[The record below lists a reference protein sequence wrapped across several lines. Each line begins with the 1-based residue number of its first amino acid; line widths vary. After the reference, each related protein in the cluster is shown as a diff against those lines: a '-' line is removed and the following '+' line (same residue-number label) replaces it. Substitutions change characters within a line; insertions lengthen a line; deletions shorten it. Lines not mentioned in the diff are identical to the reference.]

1 MRSSFSLFQPTHS
14 ILSLPLSFS
23 PHSMADSVSGQTVV
37 DPKGYLTSLGS
48 VRVSSA
54 AEVSDIKK
62 ARTLLRSVTST
73 NPKHA
78 PGWVAAARLEE
89 VAGALPEARRLA
101 SKGCEL
107 CPGSEDVWLE
117 AARLQANMA
126 SSRSV
131 LARGVAS
138 LPRSVRLWLQAA
150 RLEAPDAAAQ
160 SRVLRKALERVPDS
174 VRLWKAAVE
183 LAPEADARVLLAR
196 AVECC
201 PQHTELWLALARLE
215 TYANAQKVLNRARL
229 AVPTDR
235 AIWIAAAKL
244 EEAAGKT
251 GTVPRIIGRG
261 LSSLVTNGVETD
273 REAWLAE
280 AEAAEKAT
288 PPYPATCAA
297 IVEAVVGSGVEEEDR
312 ERTWLADAAEA
323 SGRGSAA
330 TARAILAAATAAF
343 PAKEGVWRRAAELER
358 TSGDA
363 GALDALLRRAVT
375 YCPQVREKW
384 RGDGKKRGRRK
395 KRRGGPVF
403 CGEGRAPIPSY
414 PPSAAAG
421 DFQRVPVHSGPPPR
435 DIKRENCERS
445 INRPGGEPKPTAVT
459 HNPRTVG
466 ALDRDKGKSLSSPFP
481 SLCNTRARTYTGR
494 SAVADGGQGKVDR
507 GRRARRPASAG
518 GSIRG
523 QP

>member
-1 MRSSFSLFQPTHS
+1 
-14 ILSLPLSFS
+14 
-23 PHSMADSVSGQTVV
+23 MADSVSGQTVV

-54 AEVSDIKK
+54 AEVSDVKK

-101 SKGCEL
+101 AKGCEL

-117 AARLQANMA
+117 AARLQASPA
-126 SSRSV
+126 ASRSV
-131 LARGVAS
+131 LARGVAA

-235 AIWIAAAKL
+235 VIWIAAAKL

-251 GTVPRIIGRG
+251 ASVPRIISRG
-261 LSSLVTNGVETD
+261 LASLAANGVDTD
-273 REAWLAE
+273 REAWLGE

-288 PPYPATCAA
+288 PPYPATCKA
-297 IVEAVVGSGVEEEDR
+297 IVEAVVGAGVEEEDR

-323 SGRGSAA
+323 AARGSPT

-363 GALDALLRRAVT
+363 AALDALLRRAVT
-375 YCPQVREKW
+375 YCPQVRKREGGGGRERLERENGEREW
-384 RGDGKKRGRRK
+384 RERMERGGDGRDFVWGGPADFFL
-395 KRRGGPVF
+395 RRGCRPHTSPPTLRCCRRCTVPAASTPPPM
-403 CGEGRAPIPSY
+403 GEGKGRGS
-414 PPSAAAG
+414 PPHTKRM
-421 DFQRVPVHSGPPPR
+421 DTKPPR
-435 DIKRENCERS
+435 RS
-445 INRPGGEPKPTAVT
+445 INRPGGEPKPTAVDPFD
-459 HNPRTVG
+459 PRTVG
-466 ALDRDKGKSLSSPFP
+466 AQDKQHRRM
-481 SLCNTRARTYTGR
+481 LC
-494 SAVADGGQGKVDR
+494 
-507 GRRARRPASAG
+507 
-518 GSIRG
+518 
-523 QP
+523 

>member
-1 MRSSFSLFQPTHS
+1 
-14 ILSLPLSFS
+14 
-23 PHSMADSVSGQTVV
+23 MADSVSGQTVV

-54 AEVSDIKK
+54 AEVSDVKK

-101 SKGCEL
+101 AKGCEL

-117 AARLQANMA
+117 AARLQANPA
-126 SSRSV
+126 ASRSV
-131 LARGVAS
+131 LARGVAA

-251 GTVPRIIGRG
+251 ASVPRIISRG
-261 LSSLVTNGVETD
+261 LASLAANGVDTD
-273 REAWLAE
+273 REAWLGE

-288 PPYPATCAA
+288 PPYPATCKA
-297 IVEAVVGSGVEEEDR
+297 IVEAVVGAGVEEEDR

-323 SGRGSAA
+323 AARGSPT

-363 GALDALLRRAVT
+363 AALDALLRRAVT
-375 YCPQVREKW
+375 YCPQVRKREGGGGGGGENGE
-384 RGDGKKRGRRK
+384 RLGMDGISF
-395 KRRGGPVF
+395 GGARPIFF
-403 CGEGRAPIPSY
+403 CGEGVGPTPPH

-421 DFQRVPVHSGPPPR
+421 DALCPLPPPTHPYGGG
-435 DIKRENCERS
+435 KRQGQ
-445 INRPGGEPKPTAVT
+445 PPPYK
-459 HNPRTVG
+459 
-466 ALDRDKGKSLSSPFP
+466 K
-481 SLCNTRARTYTGR
+481 
-494 SAVADGGQGKVDR
+494 DGHKTTPPLHKQA
-507 GRRARRPASAG
+507 GRRAQAHRRRPFRPPDSWSAG
-518 GSIRG
+518 QTAQTHALLTHAPRASLPSPFFTG
-523 QP
+523 